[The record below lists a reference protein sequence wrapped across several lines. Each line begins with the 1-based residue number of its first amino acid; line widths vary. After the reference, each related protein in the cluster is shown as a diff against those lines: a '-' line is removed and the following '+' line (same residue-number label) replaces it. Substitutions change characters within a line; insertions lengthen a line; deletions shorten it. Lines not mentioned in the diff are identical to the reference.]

1 MKKIKTFKRASKVQ
15 TSAASRHVRL
25 FAIIA
30 IEVFRPQARAK
41 AKQHTMLLQL
51 YEEPP
56 SDKSFLPVNLSAQ
69 WLKSYVTID
78 DTDREGHLDEKNRSH
93 HTPAKASRYH

>member
-1 MKKIKTFKRASKVQ
+1 MKKIKTFKRASKTQ
-15 TSAASRHVRL
+15 SSAASRHVRL

-56 SDKSFLPVNLSAQ
+56 SNISFLPLFINSKLA
-69 WLKSYVTID
+69 
-78 DTDREGHLDEKNRSH
+78 
-93 HTPAKASRYH
+93 